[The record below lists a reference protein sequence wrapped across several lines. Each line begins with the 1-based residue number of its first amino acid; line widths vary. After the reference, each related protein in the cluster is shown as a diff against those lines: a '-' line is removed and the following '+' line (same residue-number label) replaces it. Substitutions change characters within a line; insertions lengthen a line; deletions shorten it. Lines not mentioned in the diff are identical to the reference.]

1 MNSINL
7 LTYTAT
13 IEALRITLSLDV
25 IDEAVD
31 QRESGYVVFEI
42 CYTKSSFQQ
51 SHYNS
56 ID

>member
-25 IDEAVD
+25 IDETVD

-42 CYTKSSFQQ
+42 CYTKSSFLQ
-51 SHYNS
+51 SYYNS